1 MNENIDKTISDKTGF
16 ITKASTKY
24 CDNFFLRAAI
34 QRIPSIGGSLDM
46 LLSGLGAKYQYERL
60 EGFVS
65 DLQDKFKKLEQIN
78 NISNMKPSEELFD
91 LMMQI
96 FDQVIK
102 TRSQE
107 KRERFANLVANQVI
121 NKCDWDEV
129 EIACRLLGDLTDA
142 HIAVLE
148 VSIKVPPTYL
158 ENQRVVTLAEKHLHK
173 RQKYREPPH
182 LQKLLPN
189 LSVSALRMICSELIS
204 KGLLHDTGLGR
215 WGGVQALT
223 YLVATDMAKWFMNWI
238 SEPKIN
244 SKPEHLSPDK

>member
-1 MNENIDKTISDKTGF
+1 MSENMDKIISDKTGF
-16 ITKASTKY
+16 ITKASAQY
-24 CDNFFLRAAI
+24 CNMFPLRAAI
-34 QRIPSIGGSLDM
+34 QAIPSLGSSLDTM
-46 LLSGLGAKYQYERL
+46 LAGLGAKKQYERL
-60 EGFVS
+60 EGFIS
-65 DLQDKFKKLEQIN
+65 DLQDKLKKLEQIN
-78 NISNMKPSEELFD
+78 NISSMEPSEELFD

-142 HIAVLE
+142 HIAVLA
-148 VSIKVPPTYL
+148 VSITVPPTDFENKRVITLDEKYL
-158 ENQRVVTLAEKHLHK
+158 NR
-173 RQKYREPPH
+173 RQEYRKPTH

-189 LSVSALRMICSELIS
+189 LSISALQMICSELVS

-223 YLVATDMAKWFMNWI
+223 YLVATDLAKWFMDWI

-244 SKPEHLSPDK
+244 SKPEHPSPDK